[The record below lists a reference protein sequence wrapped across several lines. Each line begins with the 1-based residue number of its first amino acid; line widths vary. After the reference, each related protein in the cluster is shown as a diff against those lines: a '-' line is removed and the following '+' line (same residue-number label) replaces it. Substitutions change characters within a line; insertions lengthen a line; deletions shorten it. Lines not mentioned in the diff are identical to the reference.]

1 MEEEEGGEEEEEED
15 DDEDSPRPNTSIES
29 SPAISRR
36 RGRNSASARAGRGG
50 KTKGGIRGKSKLR
63 NVVAPSSSTGG
74 SESEELAYES
84 AEEGLAVLENG
95 SSPIASTSR
104 HPMSPRTTRLR
115 RGSQSLPALTS
126 KPLPRQLRNMRRR
139 SSIDA
144 IIANGV
150 GLMDLG
156 ASGRKLRNGK
166 KVGGSR
172 VVRSGEEESEEE
184 EEEEEEEAEEEEGD
198 GTPPVAHRTRHG
210 APVVIAPS
218 FPMPAQ
224 HSRPLR
230 QAALKAVAKIVR
242 TRTSSLKGK
251 ERAFD
256 QDAWVSDDEVEEEK
270 DEEQMDE
277 EEDGIIEPLR
287 RRYSRRGAQA
297 REAPSDADDEGEEED
312 VDHDEAGYEES
323 EEEDGHEDSIEMI
336 SARQLRNGKV
346 VVLDPPRGGDSME
359 TESDGGEEEEEEE
372 EEEAEEDEMGDDEV
386 DLAHATLKSL
396 LRYRRDDLVRLC
408 EERAI
413 AGEGTKKDLVH
424 ALLEWVCPFPCL
436 CREQCA
442 NPS

>member
-1 MEEEEGGEEEEEED
+1 MI
-15 DDEDSPRPNTSIES
+15 N
-29 SPAISRR
+29 
-36 RGRNSASARAGRGG
+36 
-50 KTKGGIRGKSKLR
+50 
-63 NVVAPSSSTGG
+63 
-74 SESEELAYES
+74 
-84 AEEGLAVLENG
+84 ENG

-104 HPMSPRTTRLR
+104 YPMSPRTSRLR
-115 RGSQSLPALTS
+115 RGSQSLPALTG
-126 KPLPRQLRNMRRR
+126 KPLPRQLRNVRRR

-150 GLMDLG
+150 GMMDLG

-172 VVRSGEEESEEE
+172 VVQSGEEESGEEEDEGEEE
-184 EEEEEEEAEEEEGD
+184 EEEEEEGN

-210 APVVIAPS
+210 APVLTAPS
-218 FPMPAQ
+218 SSLPAQ

-242 TRTSSLKGK
+242 TKTSSHKGK
-251 ERAFD
+251 ERALD
-256 QDAWVSDDEVEEEK
+256 QDAWVSDDEAEVEK

-287 RRYSRRGAQA
+287 RRYSRRGAHS
-297 REAPSDADDEGEEED
+297 REAPSDADDEEEEED
-312 VDHDEAGYEES
+312 ADHDEAAFEES
-323 EEEDGHEDSIEMI
+323 EEEDEYEDSIEMI

-346 VVLDPPRGGDSME
+346 VVLSAPRGGDSME
-359 TESDGGEEEEEEE
+359 TESDGGEEEDAEEEE
-372 EEEAEEDEMGDDEV
+372 EVEEDEMGDDEV

-408 EERAI
+408 EEREI

-424 ALLEWVCPFPCL
+424 ALLEWVSLFP
-436 CREQCA
+436 
-442 NPS
+442 